1 MLIGTME
8 IKKKFKKL
16 TLRIAYLCVKKCE
29 DVHILL
35 FLLLLKESFF
45 NRNVIKAKRQRSTI
59 EHQKKR

>member
-8 IKKKFKKL
+8 IKKKLKKL
-16 TLRIAYLCVKKCE
+16 TLRIAYLCVKICK